1 MEGGGLVVHIYI
13 IQHNSPRGH
22 VTPSLPARY
31 SETQTAPN
39 GLRYRDWVCVYASDT
54 RLEKCKLEA
63 HILDI
68 NQVHQSM
75 VPWHRHTPGTTS
87 TTDKPS
93 MEYVTVRSSLPLE
106 QRVLHDRA
114 GATSS
119 SSSSSS
125 TEADASPTRFTSF
138 VRSVKARLLQDLKL
152 LPLRNPETDGA
163 IDRQNLTLYTDEP
176 AGQVLLVYTPE
187 QGKQLEFISF
197 SLP

>member
-1 MEGGGLVVHIYI
+1 MEGGGLVFRIYV
-13 IQHNSPRGH
+13 IQHNSSHGH
-22 VTPSLPARY
+22 VTPPARY

-87 TTDKPS
+87 TDKPS
-93 MEYVTVRSSLPLE
+93 MEYVMVRSSLPLE
-106 QRVLHDRA
+106 QRVLHDRT

-119 SSSSSS
+119 SSSSS
-125 TEADASPTRFTSF
+125 EADPPLTRFTSF

-187 QGKQLEFISF
+187 QGQQLEFISF

>member
-1 MEGGGLVVHIYI
+1 M
-13 IQHNSPRGH
+13 
-22 VTPSLPARY
+22 VTLPTPARY

-87 TTDKPS
+87 ADKPS
-93 MEYVTVRSSLPLE
+93 MEYVMVRSSLPLE

-114 GATSS
+114 GATPSS
-119 SSSSSS
+119 N
-125 TEADASPTRFTSF
+125 EADPSHTTTTSPSRFTSF

-187 QGKQLEFISF
+187 QGQQLEFISF
-197 SLP
+197 SLL

>member
-1 MEGGGLVVHIYI
+1 M
-13 IQHNSPRGH
+13 
-22 VTPSLPARY
+22 
-31 SETQTAPN
+31 
-39 GLRYRDWVCVYASDT
+39 YASDT

-68 NQVHQSM
+68 NQIHQSM
-75 VPWHRHTPGTTS
+75 VPWHRHTPGTAS
-87 TTDKPS
+87 ADKPS
-93 MEYVTVRSSLPLE
+93 MEYVMVRSSLPLE

-119 SSSSSS
+119 SS
-125 TEADASPTRFTSF
+125 TEADPSPTTTTASPSRFTSF

-187 QGKQLEFISF
+187 QGKQLEFVSF

>member
-1 MEGGGLVVHIYI
+1 MTIL
-13 IQHNSPRGH
+13 
-22 VTPSLPARY
+22 RY

-68 NQVHQSM
+68 HQVHQSL
-75 VPWHRHTPGTTS
+75 VPWHRHTLASSSSSSP
-87 TTDKPS
+87 PPV
-93 MEYVTVRSSLPLE
+93 EYVEVRSSLPLE
-106 QRVLHDRA
+106 QRVLHDRTGTTA
-114 GATSS
+114 QENDPPQGI
-119 SSSSSS
+119 
-125 TEADASPTRFTSF
+125 PRFTSF

-152 LPLRNPETDGA
+152 LPLRNPDTDGA

-176 AGQVLLVYTPE
+176 GGQVMLVYSPE
-187 QGKQLEFISF
+187 HGKQLEFISF